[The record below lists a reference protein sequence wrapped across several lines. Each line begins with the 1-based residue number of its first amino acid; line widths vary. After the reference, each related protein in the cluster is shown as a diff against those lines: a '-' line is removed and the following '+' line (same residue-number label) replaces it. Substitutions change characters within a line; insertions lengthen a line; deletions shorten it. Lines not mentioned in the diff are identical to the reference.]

1 MVIYILIAWWLGAK
15 ADNGY
20 LLISRK
26 HTTYW
31 HDHNHQFF
39 SVNVMFLL

>member
-1 MVIYILIAWWLGAK
+1 MGKNGVHQILMVIYILIAWWLGAK

-26 HTTYW
+26 HTTY
-31 HDHNHQFF
+31 
-39 SVNVMFLL
+39 